1 MVFLTARKKVV
12 RKVERRDVRKENGRN
27 RKNITQNQYF
37 CLFRKNIYL
46 CTKHFNANSIM
57 TSNEL
62 IRFDY
67 AIKKLLRN
75 KANFAVLEGFI
86 EVILGKKC
94 KIQSI
99 LESEGNKQNEDD
111 KFNRV
116 DIKAQDEDGELF
128 IVEVQ
133 TSRYTYFLERIL
145 FGVSKAVVEQA
156 TEGDDYGKIKKVY
169 SISVIYYDFGEG
181 EDYIYRGTTEFRGV
195 RKGDILKV
203 SRKEELPEEE
213 LAVEMEK
220 DENARRNYT
229 LKKRPVGDMFPE
241 FCLLRINAFRPSI
254 ADALDEW
261 MTFLK
266 DNSIKDDTT
275 APGLVAAKEVL
286 KQSNMD
292 KEERDA
298 YIRHLESMQNEKSAI
313 SYSYAEGKAEGR
325 AEGRAEAM
333 LETARKL
340 KSMGLP
346 IDQIAAATNLTP
358 GEIAKI

>member
-1 MVFLTARKKVV
+1 M
-12 RKVERRDVRKENGRN
+12 
-27 RKNITQNQYF
+27 Q
-37 CLFRKNIYL
+37 
-46 CTKHFNANSIM
+46 
-57 TSNEL
+57 SNEL

-86 EVILGKKC
+86 EVILNKKS

-116 DIKAQDEDGELF
+116 DIKAQDEDGEIF

-156 TEGDDYGKIKKVY
+156 NEGDDYGKIKKVY
-169 SISVIYYDFGEG
+169 SISVVYYDFGEG

-195 RKGDILKV
+195 RKNDVLKV
-203 SRKEELPEEE
+203 SRREELTEEE
-213 LAVEMEK
+213 LAAEMEK
-220 DENARRNYT
+220 VEKKRRNFT
-229 LKKRPVGDMFPE
+229 LKKRPVGDIFPE

-275 APGLVAAKEVL
+275 APGLVEAKEVL
-286 KQSNMD
+286 RQSNMD
-292 KEERDA
+292 KEEHDA
-298 YIRHLESMQNEKSAI
+298 YIRHLESMQNEKSAMN
-313 SYSYAEGKAEGR
+313 YSYASGKVEGR
-325 AEGRAEAM
+325 AEGRAEGRNEAAISI
-333 LETARKL
+333 ARTL
-340 KSMGLP
+340 KSMGKMT
-346 IDQIAAATNLTP
+346 IQ
-358 GEIAKI
+358 EIAVATGLSESEIDSIN

>member
-1 MVFLTARKKVV
+1 
-12 RKVERRDVRKENGRN
+12 
-27 RKNITQNQYF
+27 
-37 CLFRKNIYL
+37 
-46 CTKHFNANSIM
+46 M

-75 KANFAVLEGFI
+75 KANFGVLEGFI
-86 EVILGKKC
+86 EVILEKKC
-94 KIQSI
+94 KIQAI
-99 LESEGNKQNEDD
+99 LESEGNQDKSDD

-116 DIKAQDEDGELF
+116 DIKAQDEDGEIF

-145 FGVSKAVVEQA
+145 FGVSNAVVEQA
-156 TEGDDYGKIKKVY
+156 SQGEDYDKIKKVY
-169 SISVIYYDFGEG
+169 SISVVYYDFGEG

-195 RKGDILKV
+195 RKHDILKV
-203 SRKEELPEEE
+203 SRKEELTEEE
-213 LAVEMEK
+213 LLAEQDK
-220 DENARRNYT
+220 PENKRRTYK
-229 LKKRPVGDMFPE
+229 LKKQTVGNLFPE
-241 FCLLRINAFRPSI
+241 FCLLRINAFRPSV

-275 APGLVAAKEVL
+275 APGLVQAKEVL
-286 KQSNMD
+286 KISNMS
-292 KEERDA
+292 KAERA
-298 YIRHLESMQNEKSAI
+298 TYLRHREAMQNERSATR
-313 SYSYAEGKAEGR
+313 YSYASGKVDGRIEGIAEGR
-325 AEGRAEAM
+325 AEGLAEGEAKGRAEAM

-346 IDQIAAATNLTP
+346 IEEIAAATNLAP
-358 GEIAKI
+358 DEIAKI

>member
-1 MVFLTARKKVV
+1 
-12 RKVERRDVRKENGRN
+12 
-27 RKNITQNQYF
+27 
-37 CLFRKNIYL
+37 
-46 CTKHFNANSIM
+46 M

-203 SRKEELPEEE
+203 SRKEELTEEE
-213 LAVEMEK
+213 LAVEMDK

>member
-1 MVFLTARKKVV
+1 
-12 RKVERRDVRKENGRN
+12 
-27 RKNITQNQYF
+27 
-37 CLFRKNIYL
+37 
-46 CTKHFNANSIM
+46 M

-203 SRKEELPEEE
+203 SRKEELTEEE

>member
-1 MVFLTARKKVV
+1 
-12 RKVERRDVRKENGRN
+12 
-27 RKNITQNQYF
+27 
-37 CLFRKNIYL
+37 
-46 CTKHFNANSIM
+46 M

-86 EVILGKKC
+86 EVILDKKC

-99 LESEGNKQNEDD
+99 LESESNKQNEDD

-116 DIKAQDEDGELF
+116 DIKAQDENGEIF

-133 TSRYTYFLERIL
+133 TSRYTYFLERLL

-169 SISVIYYDFGEG
+169 SISVVYYDFGEG

-203 SRKEELPEEE
+203 SRKEELTEEE
-213 LAVEMEK
+213 LAAEMDK
-220 DENARRNYT
+220 DEKNRRSYT

-241 FCLLRINAFRPSI
+241 YCLLRINAFRPSV

-292 KEERDA
+292 KEEHDA

-313 SYSYAEGKAEGR
+313 SYSYASGKAEGR
-325 AEGRAEAM
+325 ADAM
-333 LETARKL
+333 RETARKM
-340 KSMGLP
+340 KAKGLDP
-346 IDQIAAATNLTP
+346 DTIADITGLSP
-358 GEIAKI
+358 DEIEKM

>member
-1 MVFLTARKKVV
+1 
-12 RKVERRDVRKENGRN
+12 
-27 RKNITQNQYF
+27 
-37 CLFRKNIYL
+37 
-46 CTKHFNANSIM
+46 M

-67 AIKKLLRN
+67 AIKKLLTN
-75 KANFAVLEGFI
+75 KANYAVLEGFI
-86 EVILGKKC
+86 EVILGMKC
-94 KIQSI
+94 KIQTI

-116 DIKAQDEDGELF
+116 DIKAQDENGEIF

-133 TSRYTYFLERIL
+133 TSRYTYFLERL
-145 FGVSKAVVEQA
+145 LSGVSKAVVEQA

-169 SISVIYYDFGEG
+169 SISVVYYDLGEG

-203 SRKEELPEEE
+203 SRKEELTEEE
-213 LAVEMEK
+213 LAAEMEK
-220 DENARRNYT
+220 DDNARRNYT

-298 YIRHLESMQNEKSAI
+298 YIRHLESMQNEKSAM
-313 SYSYAEGKAEGR
+313 SYSYASGKAEGR
-325 AEGRAEAM
+325 AEGRAEGARQQAI
-333 LETARKL
+333 ETARKM
-340 KSMGLP
+340 KNKGLDIETISEFTSLP
-346 IDQIAAATNLTP
+346 PA
-358 GEIAKI
+358 EISKI

>member
-1 MVFLTARKKVV
+1 
-12 RKVERRDVRKENGRN
+12 
-27 RKNITQNQYF
+27 
-37 CLFRKNIYL
+37 
-46 CTKHFNANSIM
+46 M

-99 LESEGNKQNEDD
+99 LESEGNKDNEDD

-116 DIKAQDEDGELF
+116 DIKAQDMDGEIF
-128 IVEVQ
+128 VVEVQ
-133 TSRYTYFLERIL
+133 TSRYTYYLERIL

-156 TEGDDYGKIKKVY
+156 SEGDDYGKIKKVY
-169 SISVIYYDFGEG
+169 SISIIYYDFGEG

-195 RKGDILKV
+195 RKGDTLMV
-203 SRKEELPEEE
+203 SRKEELTEEE
-213 LAVEMEK
+213 LALEMQK
-220 DENARRNYT
+220 DEKKRRNYT
-229 LKKRPVGDMFPE
+229 LKPHSIGDIFPE
-241 FCLLRINAFRPSI
+241 YCLLRINAFRPSI
-254 ADALDEW
+254 ADALEEW

-275 APGLVAAKEVL
+275 APGLVEAKEVL
-286 KQSNMD
+286 KQSNMN

-298 YIRHLESMQNEKSAI
+298 YIRHLESMQNEKSAMT
-313 SYSYAEGKAEGR
+313 YSFASGKAEGKEEGR
-325 AEGRAEAM
+325 AEGRAEGARAQAM
-333 LETARKL
+333 ESARIL
-340 KSMGLP
+340 KSMGTVAIEQIMQATGLT
-346 IDQIAAATNLTP
+346 QEEIAAL
-358 GEIAKI
+358 